1 MDIWACGGTMV
12 ILLAALYGVPQ
23 HLYEAASD
31 GRRVEAD
38 GSSGTSRC
46 R

>member
-23 HLYEAASD
+23 HLYEAAPMD
-31 GRRVEAD
+31 GALEAGA
-38 GSSGTSRC
+38 GSRTSRC

>member
-12 ILLAALYGVPQ
+12 ILLAALYGVPK
-23 HLYEAASD
+23 HLYEAASMD
-31 GRRVEAD
+31 GAGSG
-38 GSSGTSRC
+38 GSSRTSRC